1 MDPLLR
7 NIHLRAFACI
17 LAVLAMLSH
26 GLPAAHQARAA
37 SAPDLSVYAGL
48 DAALTADL
56 LLICHGSGSTAPD
69 KGTQPA
75 PGASCPLCKILSGS
89 VLAPPALAAYLKAPF
104 EQTSNVRSAS
114 SAVPAQP
121 WPQRLP
127 PGRGPPQLS

>member
-1 MDPLLR
+1 MNPLLR

-26 GLPAAHQARAA
+26 GLPAAHQA
-37 SAPDLSVYAGL
+37 SAVATPDLSAYAGL

-56 LLICHGSGSTAPD
+56 LFVCHGNGSTAPD

-75 PGASCPLCKILSGS
+75 PGASCPLCKMLSGS
-89 VLAPPALAAYLKAPF
+89 VLAPPALVAYLKAPF
-104 EQTSNVRSAS
+104 EQSGNVRCAL
-114 SAVPAQP
+114 SAVPPRP